1 MKHLLLCLVLLS
13 SIYHQVY
20 ATKNN
25 YNFQYITLNEGLS
38 HADANTII
46 KDNKGF
52 LWIGTYSGLN
62 RFDGIH
68 IKSYYNNL
76 EGAERP
82 NANRILD
89 MDISDDG
96 IIWIGSAY
104 GIYSFDTNTETF
116 TNYQAKDN
124 LNNKAIWK
132 IIIQTQYIYL
142 QDKNNKIHLYKIDK
156 KQHQLIPINHEI
168 NHKPIQT
175 IHKDNKHNVWSVSS
189 DKITVIYPDLSTK
202 EYKRPAIN
210 HNINCILID
219 TSTNKALFA
228 ANGEIYHY
236 TISKNQFKY
245 NNSIYN

>member
-1 MKHLLLCLVLLS
+1 MLMVYIHSIPIRKPLQTIKQKTILTTKLL
-13 SIYHQVY
+13 
-20 ATKNN
+20 
-25 YNFQYITLNEGLS
+25 E
-38 HADANTII
+38 
-46 KDNKGF
+46 
-52 LWIGTYSGLN
+52 
-62 RFDGIH
+62 
-68 IKSYYNNL
+68 
-76 EGAERP
+76 
-82 NANRILD
+82 
-89 MDISDDG
+89 
-96 IIWIGSAY
+96 
-104 GIYSFDTNTETF
+104 
-116 TNYQAKDN
+116 
-124 LNNKAIWK
+124 

-236 TISKNQFKY
+236 TISKINLNTTIKQY
-245 NNSIYN
+245 